1 MRRMRCIFWPDVPR
15 PSSRT
20 PLKNL
25 IRAHGDAQA
34 VPDGWRGADEFELSS
49 LSSTG
54 VMKSGATLR

>member
-1 MRRMRCIFWPDVPR
+1 MRSIFWPDVP
-15 PSSRT
+15 PT
-20 PLKNL
+20 FVAYPAQNL
-25 IRAHGDAQA
+25 IRAHGDAQG